1 MRLVAWV
8 LLAQRM
14 SILLQLA
21 QRMSILLLRYSTL
34 SRNTVLFFNAGNQRC
49 LSDFCI
55 VVYDVEIKPF
65 REFDRK
71 SSWISL
77 DSFDFNG
84 FYYWKE

>member
-1 MRLVAWV
+1 
-8 LLAQRM
+8 
-14 SILLQLA
+14 
-21 QRMSILLLRYSTL
+21 
-34 SRNTVLFFNAGNQRC
+34 LFIFEKQIEKCKAVESPSNLTRPEKNPENQRC

-65 REFDRK
+65 RDFDRK
-71 SSWISL
+71 SCWISL